1 MSGDLGYMY
10 KLIDG
15 LPPFIGQQNYTV
27 MLTYKSSKTNSM
39 PIIKILNYVKL
50 HIRESFFS
58 FLLTALQAH
67 THWLIEYGF
76 KAKLVILDTF
86 FRANLL
92 AG

>member
-1 MSGDLGYMY
+1 
-10 KLIDG
+10 
-15 LPPFIGQQNYTV
+15 
-27 MLTYKSSKTNSM
+27 M
-39 PIIKILNYVKL
+39 PIIKILNYVKQ
-50 HIRESFFS
+50 HVRESFFS